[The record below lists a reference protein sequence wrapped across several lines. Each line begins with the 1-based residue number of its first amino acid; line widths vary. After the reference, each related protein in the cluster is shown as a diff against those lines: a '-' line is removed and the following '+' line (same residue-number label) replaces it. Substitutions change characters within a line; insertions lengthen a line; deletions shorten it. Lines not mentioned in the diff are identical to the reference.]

1 MFRASYTAHP
11 LKFVRPAGTSRG
23 VLNTKPCWFIRISS
37 EEGVSGLGEVSL
49 IPGLSMEDPGECEIQ
64 IDHICKLIS
73 RGEMDPRQSL
83 PNFPG
88 LQFALESA
96 WLDLQRGGKN
106 LLFPSDFTRGKEGIP
121 TNGLIWMGSRK
132 FMIEQVRDKMR
143 LGFTVLKLK
152 VGALDLEEELS
163 VLRWIRSEFDSG
175 ELEIRLDANG
185 AWSPEEAGKILD
197 QFAVFGIHSMEQPI
211 SAGQTEAMA
220 QLCSNPPIPIA
231 LDEEL
236 IGISGMEAKGELLTR
251 IKPAYIIL
259 KPGLLGGF
267 SQSREWIE
275 LADAANIGWWIT
287 SALESNIGLNA
298 IAQWTWQLD
307 ISRPQGL
314 GTGVLFTNNIP
325 SPLEMAGEQL
335 WYRPELN
342 WDLSQATSS

>member
-1 MFRASYTAHP
+1 MFRATYTAHP

-23 VLNTKPCWFIRISS
+23 VLKTKPCWYIQISS
-37 EEGVSGLGEVSL
+37 EDGVTGLGEVSL
-49 IPGLSMEDPGECEIQ
+49 IPGLSLEDPGECDIQ

-73 RGEMDPRQSL
+73 QGEMDPRQSL

-88 LQFALESA
+88 LQFGLETA
-96 WLDLQRGGKN
+96 WLDLQRGGKS
-106 LLFPSDFTRGKEGIP
+106 LLFPSDFTRGRAGIP

-163 VLRWIRSEFDSG
+163 VLRWIRSEYDSS

-185 AWSPEEAGKILD
+185 AWSPEEAGSIMER
-197 QFAVFGIHSMEQPI
+197 FSEFGIHSIEQPI
-211 SAGQTEAMA
+211 AAGKPESMA
-220 QLCSNPPIPIA
+220 ELCINPVIPVA

-236 IGISGMEAKGELLTR
+236 IGVDGIEVKEKLLR
-251 IKPAYIIL
+251 QIQPAYIIL

-267 SQSREWIE
+267 SKCREWIE
-275 LADAANIGWWIT
+275 LAESLNIGWWIT
-287 SALESNIGLNA
+287 SALESSIGLNA
-298 IAQWTWQLD
+298 IAQWTWQLGV
-307 ISRPQGL
+307 SMHQGL

-325 SPLEMAGEQL
+325 SPLEMAGQHL
-335 WYRPELN
+335 WYRSERS
-342 WDLSQATSS
+342 WDLSEALSS

>member
-1 MFRASYTAHP
+1 M
-11 LKFVRPAGTSRG
+11 LKK
-23 VLNTKPCWFIRISS
+23 KPCWFVQITAKDGI
-37 EEGVSGLGEVSL
+37 SGLGEVSVV
-49 IPGLSMEDPGECEIQ
+49 PGLSLEDPEEYEIQ

-83 PNFPG
+83 PNYPG
-88 LQFALESA
+88 LQFALETA
-96 WLDLQRGGKN
+96 WLDLQRAGKK

-152 VGALDLEEELS
+152 VGALNLEEELS
-163 VLRWIRSEFDSG
+163 VLRWIRNEFDSA

-185 AWSPEEAGKILD
+185 AWSPAEAGNMLD
-197 QFAVFGIHSMEQPI
+197 LFAGFGIHSIEQPI
-211 SAGQTEAMA
+211 AAGQTESMA
-220 QLCSNPPIPIA
+220 ELCLNPSIPIA

-236 IGISGMEAKGELLTR
+236 IGISEREAKRELLTQV
-251 IKPAYIIL
+251 KPSFIIL

-267 SQSREWIE
+267 SPSREWIE
-275 LADAANIGWWIT
+275 LAEELSIGWWIT

-298 IAQWTWQLD
+298 IAQWTWQLG

-335 WYRPELN
+335 WYRPGLH
-342 WDLSQATSS
+342 WDLSQAT

>member
-1 MFRASYTAHP
+1 MFRASYIAHP

-23 VLNTKPCWFIRISS
+23 VLKQKPCWFIQITS
-37 EEGVSGLGEVSL
+37 EDGVSGMGEISL
-49 IPGLSMEDPGECEIQ
+49 IPGLSMEDPEECEIQ

-83 PNFPG
+83 PSFPG
-88 LQFALESA
+88 LQFALETA

-106 LLFPSDFTRGKEGIP
+106 LLFPSDFTRGKEGIR

-132 FMIEQVRDKMR
+132 FMLEQVRDKMR

-152 VGALDLEEELS
+152 VGALNLEEELQ
-163 VLRWIRSEFDSG
+163 VLQWIRSEYDLR

-185 AWSPEEAGKILD
+185 AWSPEEAGSKLER
-197 QFAVFGIHSMEQPI
+197 FASLGIHSIEQPI
-211 SAGQTEAMA
+211 AAGQLEAMA
-220 QLCSNPPIPIA
+220 ELCLNAAIPVA

-236 IGISGMEAKGELLTR
+236 IGVSGLESKRALLEE

-267 SQSREWIE
+267 SVSREWIS
-275 LADAANIGWWIT
+275 LAESKDIGWWIT

-307 ISRPQGL
+307 ISMPQGL

-325 SPLEMAGEQL
+325 SPLEMRGEHL
-335 WYRPELN
+335 WYRPEKF
-342 WDLSQATSS
+342 WDLSETTPK